1 MENLKDLVDKYKP
14 FAKELLKNLVSFK
27 SVLDEYRPD
36 SEAPFGIGNKE
47 ALEYLLNKGI
57 QDGFSVRNTD
67 NFAGHIE
74 FGQGEEIL
82 GILAHL
88 DVVPVVESEWV
99 SDPFTLSERNGRLY
113 ARGSIDDKGPLAAA
127 YTALKILKD
136 IGFRPKKR
144 VRLIAGCD
152 EESGSRCLQHYFMKE
167 EKPSLGFSP
176 DADFPLIYGEK
187 GMLSYDVYGSLPK
200 DIILEFQCGQR
211 YNIVP
216 SEARMKLSD
225 HLEKEYI
232 RFLEENHIPGKIQDD
247 WYIAYGV
254 AAHAMCPEKG
264 KNAAYILFD
273 FLSQYSN
280 SVLASFFK
288 EYYIGDTSGE
298 KMGYAIY
305 DEDMKA
311 LTSNV
316 AVVQMKNGEFKIGV
330 NCRVPSDNH
339 FSVIESCVEKAC
351 VHYGFSYRII
361 SLSKRHYVD
370 PKGPL
375 LQTLMRCYREITG
388 DTAHQP
394 ITIGGGTYAREIGN
408 AVAFGPVFPE
418 REDVCHIAN
427 EYMIEEDLYKAIEI
441 YLYAIYELSKS

>member
-1 MENLKDLVDKYKP
+1 MENLKEIVDKYKP
-14 FAKELLKNLVSFK
+14 FAKEMLKELVSFK

-36 SEAPFGIGNKE
+36 SDEPFGTANKE
-47 ALEYLLNKGI
+47 ALEYLLNKGK
-57 QDGFSVRNTD
+57 QDGFSVKNAD

-74 FGQGEEIL
+74 FGQGKEIL

-88 DVVPVVESEWV
+88 DVVPVVESQWQ
-99 SDPFTLSERNGRLY
+99 SDPFTLSERDGRLY
-113 ARGSIDDKGPLAAA
+113 ARGAIDDKGPLVAA

-136 IGFRPKKR
+136 TGFHPKKR
-144 VRLIAGCD
+144 IRLIAGCD
-152 EESGSRCLQHYFMKE
+152 EESGSRCLAHYFKQE

-187 GMLSYDVYGSLPK
+187 GMLSYDIYGVLPN
-200 DIILEFQCGQR
+200 DIITEFQCGDR

-216 SEARMKLSD
+216 SEARMKLSVN
-225 HLEKEYI
+225 LEKEYK
-232 RFLEENHIPGKIQDD
+232 RFLKENHISGEIQDD

-254 AAHAMCPEKG
+254 AAHAMCPENG
-264 KNAAYILFD
+264 KNAAYILLD
-273 FLSQYSN
+273 FLSRHSD

-288 EYYIGDTSGE
+288 EYFIGDTSGE
-298 KMGYAIY
+298 KMGYAVY

-316 AVVQMKNGEFKIGV
+316 AVVQMKDGRAKIGV
-330 NCRVPSDNH
+330 NCRVPLDSH
-339 FSVIESCVEKAC
+339 FAVIEECVKKAC
-351 VHYGFSYRII
+351 KTYGFSYRIL

-375 LQTLMRCYREITG
+375 VQTLMHCYRKITG
-388 DTAHQP
+388 DTDSQP

-408 AVAFGPVFPE
+408 AVAFGPVFPG

-427 EYMIEEDLYKAIEI
+427 EYMVEEDLYKAIEI
-441 YLYAIYELSKS
+441 YLYAIYELSKQ